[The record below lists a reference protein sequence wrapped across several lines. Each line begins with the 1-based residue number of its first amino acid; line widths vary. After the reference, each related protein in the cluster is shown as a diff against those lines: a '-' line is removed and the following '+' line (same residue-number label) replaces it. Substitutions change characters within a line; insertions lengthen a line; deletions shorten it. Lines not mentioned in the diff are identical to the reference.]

1 MTKLYTDPF
10 GPPWRL
16 QWLRLLFNWGGSI
29 FQFFWIEWLVATTL
43 CFAYILIWYSMWDGK
58 TFEEISDSTQAF
70 LSAVNYITSR
80 FQAALSLMLG
90 FYTSTHYGRWWKVRD
105 IEGVVIGRIND
116 LAVQIAGFI
125 RDNPPSNNAP
135 PLEGQAKNA
144 SIKEDLEED
153 QVDVDDAVENFI
165 TDDANNE
172 QTSKSTTTIVDAN
185 DVRLTLVRWLNLAHA
200 LTVGELYEKK
210 PIGRIN
216 DLAVQ
221 IAGLIRDNPIA
232 EPWKDQAKKAFQK
245 EDLEEDQVDI
255 DDSVDESTTTVV
267 DANDVRLTLVRWL
280 NLAHA
285 LTVGELYEKKPNE
298 FTSLKHI
305 RDFGLLTDLEYDY
318 MDRFPRSRYAA
329 PFVWFLDLLHD
340 LKDKGQCGVSFDT
353 IIVFSSNITKIRG
366 SLADL
371 SMYRNVPVPLSYRQ
385 LVNFTVRA
393 YLFIVAVAGGL
404 SAFEHDRA
412 SETFEISSS
421 MCWVVLPFFFE
432 YFIFVGWLTVSDAL
446 GNPFRAW
453 ADEFEWENYV
463 RSVALSSN
471 LFVTETRNNSMKLE
485 KLKASTASVQQKKE
499 EIFDE
504 WETNPVIDYNMEA
517 GYKEFRDGSTASK
530 RGRGIVKM
538 RKAVTGY

>member
-210 PIGRIN
+210 P
-216 DLAVQ
+216 
-221 IAGLIRDNPIA
+221 
-232 EPWKDQAKKAFQK
+232 
-245 EDLEEDQVDI
+245 
-255 DDSVDESTTTVV
+255 
-267 DANDVRLTLVRWL
+267 
-280 NLAHA
+280 
-285 LTVGELYEKKPNE
+285 NE

-393 YLFIVAVAGGL
+393 YLLIVAVAGGL

-446 GNPFRAW
+446 GNPFRNW